1 MPENWDDGLIW
12 ILSTLVIAVT
22 FDRAV
27 LWLIPRVVSV
37 QAIAAIR
44 RRAGGVNRLVF
55 HGLNTP
61 VNCRTPLSTADAL
74 MTLCPYDVS
83 VNPLRLRVTIPD
95 DTYWSICCYGP
106 NADNIFAMN
115 DRQVLLSTASHVQ
128 FALHHEVVPCVIA
141 DNEISIPLK
150 SPYGILL
157 IRTAVPD
164 PHDQRS
170 LANLE
175 LNQRLAFVVDRD

>member
-1 MPENWDDGLIW
+1 MLYDW
-12 ILSTLVIAVT
+12 ILSTLVIAII

-27 LWLIPRVVSV
+27 LWCIPRIVSAR
-37 QAIAAIR
+37 AIAAIR

-61 VNCRTPLSTADAL
+61 MNCRTPLSTADAL

-83 VNPLRLRVTIPD
+83 VTPLRLSLTIPD
-95 DTYWSICCYGP
+95 DTDWSICCYGP

-115 DRQVLLSTASHVQ
+115 DSQLPQRTGSNVF
-128 FALHHEVVPCVIA
+128 FALHTEGFPVEKS

-150 SPYGILL
+150 SAWNTSDQNRCPRSTRSTNARETGIQSA
-157 IRTAVPD
+157 T
-164 PHDQRS
+164 
-170 LANLE
+170 
-175 LNQRLAFVVDRD
+175 RLRYESMMQDRPQ